1 MNDVVRMGRFLR
13 RGTEVVVHE
22 NTLGVPT
29 TREDVIMVLSE
40 LRTMLNRMFNRLD
53 GRVLLVLGYPSS
65 RFSCKIKL
73 YFHKNIFYK

>member
-1 MNDVVRMGRFLR
+1 MNNVVHMGRFLR

-53 GRVLLVLGYPSS
+53 GY
-65 RFSCKIKL
+65 
-73 YFHKNIFYK
+73 Y